1 MSDFDIENF
10 PTSEAAKRMISTISE
25 EFYRD
30 SYVMKW
36 IQQVMGME
44 WDDAVRIIV
53 EELPKQFFP
62 ETATWG
68 LCYHEMKW
76 QLPVRE
82 NLSYEERRKL
92 IYQKRDFKAPMTP
105 YKMEKYLQKIT
116 GAEVYVMDCHD
127 PGDFEFVPE
136 HPNKFKVVF
145 IKEGTL
151 DSKAAIHELDRIKQ
165 SHTVYYTIEDR
176 VITILNCKEMET
188 MDARQIG
195 IKSSVSF
202 WRCHIFDGTDYFD
215 GSLAMNSERQ
225 YNLILGLRYN
235 QGEFDTQEMVHLIAM
250 RVKGRIFGKERID
263 NARARFCLGI
273 NFWETQYF
281 DGGWNFDGMHLM
293 DSERRYDL
301 LHRIGVEYIVSLSE
315 NVKVAALKAKGLSCS
330 TDEDINVSENC
341 RLKID
346 FWNLHYFDGTADFDG
361 SLQLNQSRAKTTAST
376 NVSMRIKEPK
386 ECVGSVTVTKTRNLC
401 FFDGSVNFDGSKIMN
416 SIYQKEVL

>member
-10 PTSEAAKRMISTISE
+10 STSEAAKRMISTISE

-62 ETATWG
+62 ETATCG

-116 GAEVYVMDCHD
+116 EAEVYVMDCHD

-145 IKEGTL
+145 VKEGTL

-263 NARARFCLGI
+263 NAKARFCHGI

-281 DGGWNFDGMHLM
+281 DGGWNFDGTHLM

-315 NVKVAALKAKGLSCS
+315 NVKVTALKAKGLSCS